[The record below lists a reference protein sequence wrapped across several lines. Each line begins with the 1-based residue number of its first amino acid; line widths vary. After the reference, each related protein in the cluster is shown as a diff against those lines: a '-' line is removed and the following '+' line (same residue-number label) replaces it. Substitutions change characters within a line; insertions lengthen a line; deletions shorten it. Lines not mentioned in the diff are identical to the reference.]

1 MHDRAHRVTL
11 LTALAVALLVT
22 LGCFGC
28 GAVESVRNSIGSRG
42 ARAGAEV
49 AATPAPTLDVP
60 TLEPESRIR
69 DLDDLPSEP
78 GQAFEAE
85 VTEEDL
91 NRLLRDQS
99 VVRDGVTVSEP
110 RVTLAEGVMLLAVNL
125 AHEQTGV
132 SVGVTARGR
141 PQVVDGALYVVVE
154 DVTLG
159 DSVAGLTRVILQGV
173 IDGALKAAD
182 TERGIPISLDNLE
195 GVEVLAIRVEP
206 GLLIVSGVTR

>member
-1 MHDRAHRVTL
+1 MHHRAHRATL
-11 LTALAVALLVT
+11 LAALAIALLVT

-28 GAVESVRNSIGSRG
+28 GAIDTVRNRIGGRG
-42 ARAGAEV
+42 GSVA
-49 AATPAPTLDVP
+49 AATPAPTVDVP
-60 TLEPESRIR
+60 TLEPAARIR
-69 DLDDLPSEP
+69 DLDDLPNEP

-91 NRLLRDQS
+91 NRILRDQS

-110 RVTLAEGVMLLAVNL
+110 RVTLADGAMLLAVNL

-159 DSVAGLTRVILQGV
+159 DSVAGLTRVLLQGV

-182 TERGIPISLDNLE
+182 AERGIPIDLDRLE